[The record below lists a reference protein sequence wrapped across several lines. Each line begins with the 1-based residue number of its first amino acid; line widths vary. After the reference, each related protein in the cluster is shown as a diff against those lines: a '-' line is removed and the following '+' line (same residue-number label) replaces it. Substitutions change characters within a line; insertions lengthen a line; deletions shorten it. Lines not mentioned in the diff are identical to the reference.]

1 MNGHSMVGRR
11 SFFNE
16 VLELPVKGSI
26 LFLQAVGL
34 NKKQMFNLI
43 PLKLC
48 LALKN
53 KTYTLL
59 PSLTQRFTSQIECLR
74 TPVPII
80 YDTSTCNAIVI
91 SLLKTAKKRREAAC
105 LMIELQGS
113 HFEKYNKMGASGELL
128 KSTTSDRLSSQ
139 WANIWFGDAM

>member
-91 SLLKTAKKRREAAC
+91 SLLKTAKKRREK
-105 LMIELQGS
+105 Q
-113 HFEKYNKMGASGELL
+113 HV
-128 KSTTSDRLSSQ
+128 
-139 WANIWFGDAM
+139 